1 MEIWLRPFN
10 NMLRKRLTWGRIVRK
25 RAGCLKQRPD
35 RAVHFYPDCVAKWLC
50 VCRTRRNVTIRPCV
64 IVTMSDEVTGK
75 WHHWYR
81 LKFIN
86 NLSPH
91 TKTSALL
98 KSSSIHLLQF
108 WLNDTTQKSFCLF
121 TFLVCFYV
129 RLFCLFVFFSLFV
142 HMYSSFCWPRLNHFI
157 PTLDPMLLF
166 FFFSVL
172 QHRIKMIYYTKALWV
187 VQDKRYKKNIF
198 FQFKLLQKKTC
209 DIG

>member
-129 RLFCLFVFFSLFV
+129 RLFCLFVFFSVYLFICTAAFV
-142 HMYSSFCWPRLNHFI
+142 GHGSIILYLHLI
-157 PTLDPMLLF
+157 PCCCF
-166 FFFSVL
+166 FFFQFCSTEL
-172 QHRIKMIYYTKALWV
+172 RWYTILKRFELSRINAIRRTYFFNLNYC
-187 VQDKRYKKNIF
+187 KRKPVI
-198 FQFKLLQKKTC
+198 
-209 DIG
+209 